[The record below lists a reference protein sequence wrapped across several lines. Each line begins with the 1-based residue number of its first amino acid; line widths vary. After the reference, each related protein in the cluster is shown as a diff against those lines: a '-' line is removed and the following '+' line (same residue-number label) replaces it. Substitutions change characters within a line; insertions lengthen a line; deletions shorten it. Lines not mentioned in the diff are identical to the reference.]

1 MEGGKPVRSLLQKS
15 RYMMMVAWSKVME
28 IQVERSVVS
37 GYFEGTPGRL
47 DYRVQKTI
55 LRVLA

>member
-1 MEGGKPVRSLLQKS
+1 MGSLGSLETRGVLTQE
-15 RYMMMVAWSKVME
+15 MMVAWSKVME

>member
-1 MEGGKPVRSLLQKS
+1 MQE
-15 RYMMMVAWSKVME
+15 MMVAWSKVVE
-28 IQVERSVVS
+28 IQVRRSVVS

-47 DYRVQKTI
+47 DYSVQKTI

>member
-1 MEGGKPVRSLLQKS
+1 MESLGSLETRGVLMQE
-15 RYMMMVAWSKVME
+15 MMVAWSKVVE
-28 IQVERSVVS
+28 IQVGRSVVS

-47 DYRVQKTI
+47 DYSVQKTI